1 MQLQIY
7 TNPTWNSEIQF
18 YTSVVQ
24 PVCVLCICLQF
35 HKCTFSAKP
44 FEEVNTS
51 FQFEPEPQST
61 VTMHLVS
68 DEKLSG
74 DLNDSMLLWHLWRLC
89 VVLKMHISLLFMVEH
104 NPPLSVTAHIW
115 GLQTSIDWRGRLLSN
130 VPYCPM
136 VTRELPGTWFLLS
149 GWGIRDFLPAKDNE
163 LFIVS
168 YCTVTYVLRVAVAN
182 SLVVFPSMAMIY
194 EAFLSTKESL
204 SVPLSRTIKNLKRH
218 LTLLAV
224 HHYHLEE
231 GQGPFYSFP
240 TDDSCIG

>member
-1 MQLQIY
+1 MLC
-7 TNPTWNSEIQF
+7 E
-18 YTSVVQ
+18 
-24 PVCVLCICLQF
+24 CVEAEWQ
-35 HKCTFSAKP
+35 
-44 FEEVNTS
+44 E
-51 FQFEPEPQST
+51 
-61 VTMHLVS
+61 
-68 DEKLSG
+68 
-74 DLNDSMLLWHLWRLC
+74 
-89 VVLKMHISLLFMVEH
+89 
-104 NPPLSVTAHIW
+104 PLSVTAHIW

-149 GWGIRDFLPAKDNE
+149 GWRIRDFLPAKDNE

-194 EAFLSTKESL
+194 EAVLSTKESL

>member
-104 NPPLSVTAHIW
+104 NPPPPTPRRPKVMKSTAET
-115 GLQTSIDWRGRLLSN
+115 TSWPLHRKLPVRGCL
-130 VPYCPM
+130 
-136 VTRELPGTWFLLS
+136 
-149 GWGIRDFLPAKDNE
+149 
-163 LFIVS
+163 
-168 YCTVTYVLRVAVAN
+168 
-182 SLVVFPSMAMIY
+182 
-194 EAFLSTKESL
+194 
-204 SVPLSRTIKNLKRH
+204 
-218 LTLLAV
+218 
-224 HHYHLEE
+224 
-231 GQGPFYSFP
+231 
-240 TDDSCIG
+240 

>member
-1 MQLQIY
+1 MY

-104 NPPLSVTAHIW
+104 IILHCNIRVEGGS
-115 GLQTSIDWRGRLLSN
+115 GQQSGSFSING
-130 VPYCPM
+130 
-136 VTRELPGTWFLLS
+136 
-149 GWGIRDFLPAKDNE
+149 
-163 LFIVS
+163 
-168 YCTVTYVLRVAVAN
+168 
-182 SLVVFPSMAMIY
+182 
-194 EAFLSTKESL
+194 
-204 SVPLSRTIKNLKRH
+204 
-218 LTLLAV
+218 
-224 HHYHLEE
+224 
-231 GQGPFYSFP
+231 
-240 TDDSCIG
+240 DDI